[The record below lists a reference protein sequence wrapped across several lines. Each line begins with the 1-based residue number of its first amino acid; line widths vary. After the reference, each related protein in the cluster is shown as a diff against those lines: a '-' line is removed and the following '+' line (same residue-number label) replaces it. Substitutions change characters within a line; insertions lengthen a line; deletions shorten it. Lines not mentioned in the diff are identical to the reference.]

1 MIDMFDTVMNLVKE
15 WNVTGI
21 CLRLA
26 LATFVGVII
35 GLDREYKNKGAG
47 IKTHALVCIGA
58 AMAMIVNEYVF
69 REFPNM
75 NTDITRLGAQVISG
89 IGFLGVGTIMMNG
102 RSEVK
107 GLTTAA
113 GLWACAGVG
122 LAAGI
127 GFAEGTLLAV
137 IFILFIFRVLAPLDK
152 KLHKNSKRIDLY
164 MEFKDSESIRPFM
177 ESLRRQKV
185 DLLEFDFRKI
195 SWDCIFR
202 RPQCLCGCLT
212 MDRKGRLKMI
222 CEIQNL
228 LFILKRY
235 EIFLYYKGDF

>member
-185 DLLEFDFRKI
+185 DLLEFDFRKDKLGLHI
-195 SWDCIFR
+195 
-202 RPQCLCGCLT
+202 PAA
-212 MDRKGRLKMI
+212 
-222 CEIQNL
+222 
-228 LFILKRY
+228 

>member
-185 DLLEFDFRKI
+185 DLLEFDFRKDKLGLHI
-195 SWDCIFR
+195 PAAAMS
-202 RPQCLCGCLT
+202 L
-212 MDRKGRLKMI
+212 RLPHYGK
-222 CEIQNL
+222 
-228 LFILKRY
+228 KRAFKNDLRNTESVVY
-235 EIFLYYKGDF
+235 FEEV

>member
-1 MIDMFDTVMNLVKE
+1 MFDTIMNLVKE

-164 MEFKDSESIRPFM
+164 MEFL
-177 ESLRRQKV
+177 SL
-185 DLLEFDFRKI
+185 I
-195 SWDCIFR
+195 HI
-202 RPQCLCGCLT
+202 
-212 MDRKGRLKMI
+212 
-222 CEIQNL
+222 
-228 LFILKRY
+228 
-235 EIFLYYKGDF
+235 

>member
-1 MIDMFDTVMNLVKE
+1 
-15 WNVTGI
+15 
-21 CLRLA
+21 
-26 LATFVGVII
+26 
-35 GLDREYKNKGAG
+35 
-47 IKTHALVCIGA
+47 
-58 AMAMIVNEYVF
+58 
-69 REFPNM
+69 M

-185 DLLEFDFRKI
+185 DLLEFDFRKDKLGLHI
-195 SWDCIFR
+195 PAAAMSLRFASLW
-202 RPQCLCGCLT
+202 T
-212 MDRKGRLKMI
+212 EKGV
-222 CEIQNL
+222 
-228 LFILKRY
+228 
-235 EIFLYYKGDF
+235 

>member
-185 DLLEFDFRKI
+185 DLLEFDFRK
-195 SWDCIFR
+195 R
-202 RPQCLCGCLT
+202 
-212 MDRKGRLKMI
+212 
-222 CEIQNL
+222 
-228 LFILKRY
+228 
-235 EIFLYYKGDF
+235 

>member
-1 MIDMFDTVMNLVKE
+1 
-15 WNVTGI
+15 
-21 CLRLA
+21 
-26 LATFVGVII
+26 
-35 GLDREYKNKGAG
+35 
-47 IKTHALVCIGA
+47 
-58 AMAMIVNEYVF
+58 MAMIVNEYVF

-152 KLHKNSKRIDLY
+152 NYIKFQ
-164 MEFKDSESIRPFM
+164 E
-177 ESLRRQKV
+177 
-185 DLLEFDFRKI
+185 
-195 SWDCIFR
+195 
-202 RPQCLCGCLT
+202 
-212 MDRKGRLKMI
+212 DR
-222 CEIQNL
+222 
-228 LFILKRY
+228 FIY
-235 EIFLYYKGDF
+235 GI

>member
-35 GLDREYKNKGAG
+35 GVDREYKNKGAG

-152 KLHKNSKRIDLY
+152 KLHKNSRRIDLY

-185 DLLEFDFRKI
+185 DLLEFDFRKDKLGLHI
-195 SWDCIFR
+195 PVAAMS
-202 RPQCLCGCLT
+202 L
-212 MDRKGRLKMI
+212 RLPHYG
-222 CEIQNL
+222 Q
-228 LFILKRY
+228 KRAFKNDLRNTESVVY
-235 EIFLYYKGDF
+235 FEEV

>member
-185 DLLEFDFRKI
+185 DLLEFDFRKVGI
-195 SWDCIFR
+195 AYSGGRNVSAVASLW
-202 RPQCLCGCLT
+202 T
-212 MDRKGRLKMI
+212 EKGV
-222 CEIQNL
+222 
-228 LFILKRY
+228 
-235 EIFLYYKGDF
+235 

>member
-1 MIDMFDTVMNLVKE
+1 MERDGNLSSACF
-15 WNVTGI
+15 GDF
-21 CLRLA
+21 CR
-26 LATFVGVII
+26 VII

-113 GLWACAGVG
+113 GLWACAGVDWPPE
-122 LAAGI
+122 LD
-127 GFAEGTLLAV
+127 LLKV
-137 IFILFIFRVLAPLDK
+137 LFWQLFLFCLYFVVLAPL
-152 KLHKNSKRIDLY
+152 
-164 MEFKDSESIRPFM
+164 
-177 ESLRRQKV
+177 
-185 DLLEFDFRKI
+185 
-195 SWDCIFR
+195 
-202 RPQCLCGCLT
+202 
-212 MDRKGRLKMI
+212 
-222 CEIQNL
+222 
-228 LFILKRY
+228 
-235 EIFLYYKGDF
+235 

>member
-1 MIDMFDTVMNLVKE
+1 M
-15 WNVTGI
+15 TGI

-185 DLLEFDFRKI
+185 DLLEFDFRKDKLGLHI
-195 SWDCIFR
+195 
-202 RPQCLCGCLT
+202 PAAAMPL
-212 MDRKGRLKMI
+212 RLPHYG
-222 CEIQNL
+222 Q
-228 LFILKRY
+228 KRAFKNDLRNTESVVY
-235 EIFLYYKGDF
+235 FEEV

>member
-185 DLLEFDFRKI
+185 DLLEFDFRKDKLGLHI
-195 SWDCIFR
+195 PAAAMS
-202 RPQCLCGCLT
+202 L
-212 MDRKGRLKMI
+212 RLPHYV
-222 CEIQNL
+222 Q
-228 LFILKRY
+228 KRAFKNDLRNTESVVY
-235 EIFLYYKGDF
+235 FEEV

>member
-185 DLLEFDFRKI
+185 DLLEFDFRKDKLGLHI
-195 SWDCIFR
+195 PAVVMS
-202 RPQCLCGCLT
+202 L
-212 MDRKGRLKMI
+212 RLPHYG
-222 CEIQNL
+222 Q
-228 LFILKRY
+228 KRAFKNDLRNTESVVY
-235 EIFLYYKGDF
+235 FEEV

>member
-1 MIDMFDTVMNLVKE
+1 MIDMFDTIMNLVKE

-185 DLLEFDFRKI
+185 DLLEFDFRKDKLGLHI
-195 SWDCIFR
+195 PAAAMS
-202 RPQCLCGCLT
+202 L
-212 MDRKGRLKMI
+212 RLPYYG
-222 CEIQNL
+222 Q
-228 LFILKRY
+228 KRAFKNDLRNTESVVY
-235 EIFLYYKGDF
+235 FEEV

>member
-152 KLHKNSKRIDLY
+152 KLHENSRRIDLY

-185 DLLEFDFRKI
+185 DLLEFEFRKDKLGLHI
-195 SWDCIFR
+195 PVAAMS
-202 RPQCLCGCLT
+202 L
-212 MDRKGRLKMI
+212 RLPHYG
-222 CEIQNL
+222 Q
-228 LFILKRY
+228 KRAFKNDLRNTESVVY
-235 EIFLYYKGDF
+235 FEEV

>member
-1 MIDMFDTVMNLVKE
+1 MIDMFDTIMNLVKE

-152 KLHKNSKRIDLY
+152 KLHKNSRRIDLY

-185 DLLEFDFRKI
+185 DLLEFEFRKDKLGLHI
-195 SWDCIFR
+195 PVAAMS
-202 RPQCLCGCLT
+202 L
-212 MDRKGRLKMI
+212 RLPHYG
-222 CEIQNL
+222 Q
-228 LFILKRY
+228 KRAFKNDLRNTESVVY
-235 EIFLYYKGDF
+235 FEEV

>member
-185 DLLEFDFRKI
+185 DLLEFDFRKDKLGLHI
-195 SWDCIFR
+195 PAAAMS
-202 RPQCLCGCLT
+202 L
-212 MDRKGRLKMI
+212 RLSLI
-222 CEIQNL
+222 HI
-228 LFILKRY
+228 
-235 EIFLYYKGDF
+235 

>member
-1 MIDMFDTVMNLVKE
+1 
-15 WNVTGI
+15 
-21 CLRLA
+21 
-26 LATFVGVII
+26 
-35 GLDREYKNKGAG
+35 
-47 IKTHALVCIGA
+47 
-58 AMAMIVNEYVF
+58 
-69 REFPNM
+69 M

-164 MEFKDSESIRPFM
+164 MEFKDSESI
-177 ESLRRQKV
+177 
-185 DLLEFDFRKI
+185 LLLWNHSAGKKLI
-195 SWDCIFR
+195 
-202 RPQCLCGCLT
+202 
-212 MDRKGRLKMI
+212 
-222 CEIQNL
+222 
-228 LFILKRY
+228 Y
-235 EIFLYYKGDF
+235 

>member
-185 DLLEFDFRKI
+185 DLLEFDFRKDKLGLHI
-195 SWDCIFR
+195 PAAAMSLR
-202 RPQCLCGCLT
+202 CLT

>member
-26 LATFVGVII
+26 WATFVGVII

-127 GFAEGTLLAV
+127 VFAEGTLLAV

-185 DLLEFDFRKI
+185 DLLEFDFRKDKLGLHI
-195 SWDCIFR
+195 PAVAMS
-202 RPQCLCGCLT
+202 L
-212 MDRKGRLKMI
+212 RLPH
-222 CEIQNL
+222 
-228 LFILKRY
+228 
-235 EIFLYYKGDF
+235 

>member
-185 DLLEFDFRKI
+185 DLLEFDFRKDKLGLHI
-195 SWDCIFR
+195 PAAAMSLQL
-202 RPQCLCGCLT
+202 PHYGQ
-212 MDRKGRLKMI
+212 
-222 CEIQNL
+222 
-228 LFILKRY
+228 KRAFKNDLRNTESVVY
-235 EIFLYYKGDF
+235 FEEV

>member
-1 MIDMFDTVMNLVKE
+1 MTDMFDTVMNLVKE

-35 GLDREYKNKGAG
+35 GLDREYKNKGKGAG

-152 KLHKNSKRIDLY
+152 KLHKNSRRIDLY

-185 DLLEFDFRKI
+185 DLLEFDFRKDKLGLHI
-195 SWDCIFR
+195 PAAAMS
-202 RPQCLCGCLT
+202 L
-212 MDRKGRLKMI
+212 RLPHYG
-222 CEIQNL
+222 Q
-228 LFILKRY
+228 KRAFKNDLRNTESVVY
-235 EIFLYYKGDF
+235 FEEV

>member
-185 DLLEFDFRKI
+185 DLLEFDFRKDKLGLHI
-195 SWDCIFR
+195 PAAAMSLR
-202 RPQCLCGCLT
+202 LPQYG
-212 MDRKGRLKMI
+212 
-222 CEIQNL
+222 Q
-228 LFILKRY
+228 KRAFKNDLRNTESVVY
-235 EIFLYYKGDF
+235 FEEV

>member
-89 IGFLGVGTIMMNG
+89 IGF
-102 RSEVK
+102 
-107 GLTTAA
+107 
-113 GLWACAGVG
+113 
-122 LAAGI
+122 
-127 GFAEGTLLAV
+127 AEGTLLAV

-185 DLLEFDFRKI
+185 DLLEFDFRKDKLGLHI
-195 SWDCIFR
+195 PAAAMS
-202 RPQCLCGCLT
+202 L
-212 MDRKGRLKMI
+212 RLPHYG
-222 CEIQNL
+222 Q
-228 LFILKRY
+228 KRAFKNDLRNTESVVY
-235 EIFLYYKGDF
+235 FEEV

>member
-185 DLLEFDFRKI
+185 DLLEFDFRKDKLGSHI
-195 SWDCIFR
+195 PVVAMS
-202 RPQCLCGCLT
+202 L
-212 MDRKGRLKMI
+212 RLPHYG
-222 CEIQNL
+222 Q
-228 LFILKRY
+228 KRAFKNDLRNTESVVY
-235 EIFLYYKGDF
+235 FEEV

>member
-1 MIDMFDTVMNLVKE
+1 M
-15 WNVTGI
+15 
-21 CLRLA
+21 
-26 LATFVGVII
+26 
-35 GLDREYKNKGAG
+35 
-47 IKTHALVCIGA
+47 VCIGA

-185 DLLEFDFRKI
+185 DLLEFDFRKDKLGLHI
-195 SWDCIFR
+195 PAAAMS
-202 RPQCLCGCLT
+202 L
-212 MDRKGRLKMI
+212 RLPHYG
-222 CEIQNL
+222 Q
-228 LFILKRY
+228 KRAFKNDLRNTESVVY
-235 EIFLYYKGDF
+235 FEEV

>member
-185 DLLEFDFRKI
+185 DLLEFDFRKDKLGLHI
-195 SWDCIFR
+195 PAAAMS
-202 RPQCLCGCLT
+202 L
-212 MDRKGRLKMI
+212 RLPLYG
-222 CEIQNL
+222 Q
-228 LFILKRY
+228 KRAFKNDLRNTESVVY
-235 EIFLYYKGDF
+235 FEEV

>member
-1 MIDMFDTVMNLVKE
+1 MIDMFDTIMNLVKE

-185 DLLEFDFRKI
+185 DLLEFDFRKDKLGLHI
-195 SWDCIFR
+195 PAAAMS
-202 RPQCLCGCLT
+202 L
-212 MDRKGRLKMI
+212 RLPRYG
-222 CEIQNL
+222 Q
-228 LFILKRY
+228 KRAFKNDLRNTESVVY
-235 EIFLYYKGDF
+235 FEEV